1 MISEDKREYE
11 KTWPGLPIKY
21 LVLATEDYI
30 VFIDN
35 ENDLDWKTSD
45 NFDNKKFEND
55 NESKYNKI
63 ANEIANIESIP
74 CDNLEEKIVLNFK
87 RQIGEALIRNF
98 ERDFDN
104 AGKMLE
110 LAKQYIIA
118 RSSEKSRFLYLKSS
132 GITAISAMFLGIVS
146 WFLREIII
154 ELIGNTVF
162 FVWLSFLIGALGA
175 LLSIILRIGKT
186 NLDYHATD
194 KLHYLEGSSKIF
206 AGMISALLVALC
218 IKAEIIV
225 PVIKD
230 LNSTHL
236 AMIIGGLIAGA
247 SERLAPSIIKKIDGK
262 KSK

>member
-132 GITAISAMFLGIVS
+132 GI
-146 WFLREIII
+146 
-154 ELIGNTVF
+154 
-162 FVWLSFLIGALGA
+162 
-175 LLSIILRIGKT
+175 
-186 NLDYHATD
+186 
-194 KLHYLEGSSKIF
+194 
-206 AGMISALLVALC
+206 
-218 IKAEIIV
+218 
-225 PVIKD
+225 
-230 LNSTHL
+230 
-236 AMIIGGLIAGA
+236 
-247 SERLAPSIIKKIDGK
+247 
-262 KSK
+262 